1 MKIYLNFKLR
11 MQWYHF
17 VLPVDSPKAV
27 AWKWFNLLCVMGCYV
42 NQHWGRLNMT
52 SFNKYDKYHLS

>member
-27 AWKWFNLLCVMGCYV
+27 AWKWFNLSDSTLAV
-42 NQHWGRLNMT
+42 GRHAHKLE
-52 SFNKYDKYHLS
+52 